1 MLGAFQPFELIA
13 YDQLFQRRS
22 LEPQDSRIVLV
33 GVDDQDLENLR
44 TTGILSDQT
53 LAAALNRIKSY
64 GPRAIG
70 LDIYRDLPVAPG
82 SEQLAEVFDSTPQL
96 IAIEKLPDPDSSGVD
111 PPPRLKPWQQVG
123 FNNVVIDPDGLVRR
137 NTLFIKPAGQK
148 TQRSFALHL
157 ALKYLEAENITL
169 KQNRSKQS
177 QLNGVDFPPL
187 SPNDGAYINADTQR
201 GYQILA
207 NPRSSHR
214 SNQHVYAFKHL
225 SLTQLM
231 EPSPAQQQQ
240 LSQLLAD
247 RIVLL
252 GVTAQSSSDFF
263 FTSYSSR
270 RQGNAEQTSGV
281 ELQGQFIS
289 QILSAALDGRSPIR
303 YGSEHSE
310 WLWIL
315 AWSGIGAILSWK
327 VRAPHKSA
335 ATVLVAAIVLYAI
348 CALAFQ
354 QGWWLPLV
362 PPFVALISSAAGITA
377 YFSHLREEL
386 KKSKEFFSSIINT
399 IPDPVY
405 VKDQR
410 HRWVV
415 LNDAYCDFIGYPR
428 KMLIDQIDYDFFP
441 SHQAA
446 HFWQQDELTFDSRLE
461 QECEEEFT
469 NAQGKIHLVAT
480 KRSLHRD
487 AAGNLFLVGVIR
499 DITQRKLMEEAL
511 RSTADELVR
520 SNSELAQAKDLLS
533 HIAYHDH
540 LTNLPN
546 RKRFQEQLQQS
557 LDRAKEQDHWL
568 ALLFI
573 DLDGFKQINDVYGHQ
588 VGDLLLKAVAQR
600 LTNCLRN
607 SDIVARLGGDE
618 FVAILPSIASLQD
631 VRRVAEKILQTLD
644 QSFVFDGR
652 VMSISASI
660 GISVYPTDCENSG
673 SEAMEAILNQADT
686 AMYRAKKLGKNRYE
700 FFQSSIDIAAIPAI
714 PAIDIAV
721 D

>member
-1 MLGAFQPFELIA
+1 MVQIVQAPASRKRLRKWIWSDRWLSKIALGVAAVVIGLRMLGAFQPFELIA

-33 GVDDQDLENLR
+33 GVDDQDLENLH
-44 TTGILSDQT
+44 TIGILSDQT
-53 LAAALNRIKSY
+53 LAAALNRIKAYS
-64 GPRAIG
+64 PRAIG

-82 SEQLAEVFDSTPQL
+82 SEDLSEVFNSTPQL
-96 IAIEKLPDPDSSGVD
+96 FVIEKLPDPDSSGVA
-111 PPPRLKPWQQVG
+111 PPPLLKLNQQVG

-137 NTLFIKPAGQK
+137 NTLFIKPIGQK
-148 TQRSFALHL
+148 TQRSFALRL
-157 ALKYLEAENITL
+157 ALKYLEAEGITL
-169 KQNRSKQS
+169 KQNKFKQS

-207 NPRSSHR
+207 NPRSPHR
-214 SNQHVYAFKHL
+214 GDRYAHAFKYL
-225 SLTQLM
+225 SLTQLLAPN
-231 EPSPAQQQQ
+231 PSPQ
-240 LSQLLAD
+240 LRQLLND

-289 QILSAALDGRSPIR
+289 QILSAALDGRSLIR
-303 YGSEHSE
+303 YGSKPVE

-327 VRAPHKSA
+327 IHAPHKSA
-335 ATVLVAAIVLYAI
+335 LTVLVAAIVLYTL
-348 CALAFQ
+348 CSLAFQ

-362 PPFVALISSAAGITA
+362 PSFVALISSAAGITA

-386 KKSKEFFSSIINT
+386 KKSKEFFGSIINT

-428 KMLIDQIDYDFFP
+428 KVLIDQIDYDFFP
-441 SHQAA
+441 ARQAA
-446 HFWQQDELTFDSRLE
+446 HFWQQDELTFDSCTE

-469 NAQGKIHLVAT
+469 DAQGKTHLVAT

-546 RKRFQEQLQQS
+546 RKRF
-557 LDRAKEQDHWL
+557 
-568 ALLFI
+568 
-573 DLDGFKQINDVYGHQ
+573 
-588 VGDLLLKAVAQR
+588 
-600 LTNCLRN
+600 
-607 SDIVARLGGDE
+607 
-618 FVAILPSIASLQD
+618 
-631 VRRVAEKILQTLD
+631 
-644 QSFVFDGR
+644 
-652 VMSISASI
+652 
-660 GISVYPTDCENSG
+660 
-673 SEAMEAILNQADT
+673 
-686 AMYRAKKLGKNRYE
+686 
-700 FFQSSIDIAAIPAI
+700 
-714 PAIDIAV
+714 
-721 D
+721 